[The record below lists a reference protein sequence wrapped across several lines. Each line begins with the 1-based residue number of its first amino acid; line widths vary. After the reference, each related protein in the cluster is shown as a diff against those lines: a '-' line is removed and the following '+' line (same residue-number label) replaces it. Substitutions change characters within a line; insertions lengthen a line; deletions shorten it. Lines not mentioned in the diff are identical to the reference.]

1 MEMNLRWLKLAE
13 YIKYY
18 SREDKEPHFYHAF
31 LLVPTFL
38 RRGPQSILSFIRF
51 VKCNKFNGQLF
62 SSSNNPEIEILFVV
76 ASKDFK
82 ILPESISRAVGN
94 SINSISKIT
103 IITRSVDVSMCEKLI
118 NELKF
123 KIPVTV
129 LNEDDVI
136 IESDRVK
143 LKTKFKENYG
153 WILQQLLTVDYIL
166 KSSSK
171 GVLAI
176 DADTIMMQNTLW
188 LNSKGEQILL
198 VSHEYHKPYYQFLRN
213 INLIKYMPDY
223 TFITHHML
231 FQPEKLKNIWGKVG
245 VYNITDVVHILV
257 ENDNLK
263 PLSPVCLE
271 FEPYAQGLMLNF
283 PSQVVLS
290 RFCNIRLSAKSH
302 QLDLA
307 ASIERLEDEG
317 LYKSVS
323 FHSWS

>member
-1 MEMNLRWLKLAE
+1 VE
-13 YIKYY
+13 
-18 SREDKEPHFYHAF
+18 
-31 LLVPTFL
+31 
-38 RRGPQSILSFIRF
+38 
-51 VKCNKFNGQLF
+51 
-62 SSSNNPEIEILFVV
+62 
-76 ASKDFK
+76 
-82 ILPESISRAVGN
+82 N
-94 SINSISKIT
+94 SINTINKIT
-103 IITRSVDVSMCEKLI
+103 IITRSIDVSMCNNLI
-118 NELKF
+118 AKLKF
-123 KIPVTV
+123 KIPITV

-136 IESDRVK
+136 IESDRLK
-143 LKTKFKENYG
+143 LRTKFNENYG
-153 WILQQLLTVDYIL
+153 WILQQLLTVAYVL

-176 DADTIMMQNTLW
+176 DADTIMLRNTLW

-213 INLIKYMPDY
+213 ISLIKYMPDY

-231 FQPEKLKNIWGKVG
+231 FQPEKLKNIWRKVG
-245 VYNITDVVHILV
+245 VYNITDVVNILV
-257 ENDNLK
+257 ENENLK